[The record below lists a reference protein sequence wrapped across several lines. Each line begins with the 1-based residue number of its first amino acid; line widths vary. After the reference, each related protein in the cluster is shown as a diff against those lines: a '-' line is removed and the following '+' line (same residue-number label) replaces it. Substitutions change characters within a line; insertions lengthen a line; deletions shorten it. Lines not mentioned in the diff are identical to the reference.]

1 MEYLALKMESGLKNE
16 SFSTENINAPV
27 TGITNNMSLIPMR
40 LGAQK

>member
-27 TGITNNMSLIPMR
+27 TGITNNMSLIPTR